1 MSKELAKLNKVP
13 FSTKNELIQK
23 IAYCDL
29 VYSWL
34 LLHSR
39 FNEGQGYNYIY
50 KNSYSVTKIAKACRK
65 TRQTVYNHIEKL
77 EKNNMLID
85 RGEYYIIPHSNPF
98 SYFHGKTI
106 FGLITL
112 PMEDKSVQN
121 VIATYVY
128 LYKEYQN
135 EVNHTSNTTY
145 YTSIK
150 EIMSRLGFSTGN
162 QSTYDHFRF
171 IFTILSGAGLID
183 YEWEK
188 CSDNNLD
195 ISKIKIIDVKWKA
208 DDRWLKTIRDF

>member
-1 MSKELAKLNKVP
+1 MIKELAKLNKVP
-13 FSTKNELIQK
+13 FSTKDELIQK
-23 IAYCDL
+23 LVNYDL

-39 FNEGQGYNYIY
+39 FNNEQSYNYIY
-50 KNSYSVTKIAKACRK
+50 KNSYSITQIAKACRK
-65 TRQTVYNHIEKL
+65 TRQTVYNHIDKL
-77 EKNNMLID
+77 EKNSMLID
-85 RGEYYIIPHSNPF
+85 KGDYYIIPHSNPF

-112 PMEDKSVQN
+112 PMEDKSIQN
-121 VIATYVY
+121 VVATYVY

-135 EVNHTSNTTY
+135 EIKYTNSTVY

-150 EIMSRLGFSTGN
+150 EIMTRLGFSIGN

-171 IFTILSGAGLID
+171 IFTILSGAGLVD

-188 CSDNNLD
+188 CNDSNLD
-195 ISKIKIIDVKWKA
+195 VSRIKIVEVKWKA